1 MSASSLS
8 NTKAPGRGRDTDPGT
23 RQMLALWLPLA
34 ASISMMVL
42 EPSIINIGLGRTS
55 TPDLA
60 LAAFGVAFGLALL
73 VEAPILMLLDASV
86 ARSSDREAFGVV
98 RRITLI
104 LGLAVTA
111 LGLVVS
117 LTPLYDLI
125 VVRLMDIP
133 LDVAAEARPTL
144 QILSFWPLPI
154 AWRRAHQGVLIR
166 AEHTTTIT
174 AATGI
179 RLATLAA
186 GIVGGLFLFPWAGA
200 VVAGI
205 AMDLSV
211 VVEAVVITLATRRIL
226 RSPAFQPEPAP
237 TSPPLTLRAMWRFY
251 RPLAMSTILRQF
263 TRPVLSAGI
272 AAAAMPRESLAAWP
286 VAWGLVILITGP
298 AWSLQQLTT
307 ALATSRSAFRRVRN
321 FALTLSALF
330 GGLLALVAFTPLY
343 EWVMGGIYR
352 LSGELQALALPATQ
366 LLVVLPLLMGAQS
379 LLRGALIRTG
389 YTGEVRTAMA
399 LNVMVLVVTLLL
411 GVSFLSL
418 TGTLLAAVATVTG
431 SLAELVWLYWK
442 SRPSAF

>member
-8 NTKAPGRGRDTDPGT
+8 NTNAPGQGHDADPSS
-23 RQMLALWLPLA
+23 RQMLGLWLPLA

-55 TPDLA
+55 SPDLA

-86 ARSSDREAFGVV
+86 ARSRDREAFGIV

-179 RLATLAA
+179 RLATLSVS
-186 GIVGGLFLFPWAGA
+186 IIGGLFLFPWAGA

-211 VVEAVVITLATRRIL
+211 VVEALVITFQPD
-226 RSPAFQPEPAP
+226 PAFA
-237 TSPPLTLRAMWRFY
+237 SNPLTLRAMWRFY
-251 RPLAMSTILRQF
+251 RPLAVTTILRQF

-307 ALATSRSAFRRVRN
+307 ALATSRSAFRQVRN

-343 EWVMGGIYR
+343 EWVMDGIYR

>member
-1 MSASSLS
+1 
-8 NTKAPGRGRDTDPGT
+8 
-23 RQMLALWLPLA
+23 MLAETKQDAVGEPEVDEVVSADDTVNPATTVEQSEDHLDEDVSEKSKTMDMKSESQGISGQGVNA
-34 ASISMMVL
+34 ASEFAGADSLGSIPT
-42 EPSIINIGLGRTS
+42 EPIERKNNI
-55 TPDLA
+55 D
-60 LAAFGVAFGLALL
+60 F
-73 VEAPILMLLDASV
+73 
-86 ARSSDREAFGVV
+86 
-98 RRITLI
+98 
-104 LGLAVTA
+104 
-111 LGLVVS
+111 
-117 LTPLYDLI
+117 
-125 VVRLMDIP
+125 LMDIP

-379 LLRGALIRTG
+379 LLRGVLIRTG

-418 TGTLLAAVATVTG
+418 TGTLLAALATVSG
-431 SLAELVWLYWK
+431 SLAELAWLYLK